1 MDLNRIGAFLQE
13 LRKEKKL
20 TQEQLAE
27 KMGVARRTVS
37 RWETGA
43 NMPDLDILVELSDF
57 YDVELREILSGER
70 KSQQMNDE
78 MKQTVLQ
85 VAEYSNEEKK
95 RSAKVVMAFFVLGI
109 IAVAVNTAMYFLDP
123 ESSFLSGFVS
133 GCTNGIAL
141 GAMILGILYVSGRME
156 KFRAFKMRMLGISK
170 NDEQ

>member
-13 LRKEKKL
+13 QKKEKKL

-170 NDEQ
+170 DDEQ

>member
-170 NDEQ
+170 DDEQ